1 MNNLLEELKVM
12 PGVVGGYFIH
22 PQKGLLASNLPAMFK
37 PQKLLEISKELVK
50 IHSAGRMNF
59 ADISEVFLNYEEM
72 VLIVKQVAPQLYLMV
87 FCDSS
92 VNSNMLAMSI
102 NLSLEGMPEL
112 VAESQPVKTSPA
124 SPTVAQ
130 LTPESV
136 MSLPELGKPLQQMST
151 GLAQVMGPMAEVI
164 FEESLQ
170 EWLDLGQSSVDK
182 LPGLLKIIKQEIG
195 DAKKGKEYQS
205 LVVNLL
211 QP

>member
-1 MNNLLEELKVM
+1 MTNLLEELKVM
-12 PGVVGGYFIH
+12 PGVVGGYFLH
-22 PQKGLLASNLPAMFK
+22 AQKGLLTSNLPAMFK
-37 PQKLLEISKELVK
+37 PQKLIEISKELVK
-50 IHSAGRMNF
+50 IHSAGRMNY
-59 ADISEVFLNYEEM
+59 ADISEVFINYEEM

-112 VAESQPVKTSPA
+112 AAESLSEATKPT

-130 LTPESV
+130 LTPETV
-136 MSLPELGKPLQQMST
+136 MSLPELTNPLQQMSA

-164 FEESLQ
+164 FEECLQ
-170 EWLDLGQSSVDK
+170 EWLDLGQSTVDK

-195 DAKKGKEYQS
+195 DPKKSKEYQG

-211 QP
+211 QS

>member
-22 PQKGLLASNLPAMFK
+22 PQKGLLTSNLPAMFK
-37 PQKLLEISKELVK
+37 PQKLLEISKELIK

-59 ADISEVFLNYEEM
+59 ADISEVFVNYEEM

-112 VAESQPVKTSPA
+112 SAASGTESNSAA

-130 LTPESV
+130 LTPETV
-136 MSLPELGKPLQQMST
+136 MSLPELATPLKQMSE

-170 EWLDLGQSSVDK
+170 EWLDLGQSTVDK

-195 DAKKGKEYQS
+195 DAKKSKEYQA
-205 LVVNLL
+205 LVINLL
-211 QP
+211 QS